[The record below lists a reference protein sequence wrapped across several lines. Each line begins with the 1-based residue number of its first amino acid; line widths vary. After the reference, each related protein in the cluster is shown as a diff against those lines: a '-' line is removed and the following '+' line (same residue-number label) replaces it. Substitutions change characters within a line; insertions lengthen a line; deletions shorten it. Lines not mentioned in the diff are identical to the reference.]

1 MKTLP
6 EARKVYAAELLK
18 LLKALPPN
26 EQGENMAQCLSL
38 LDEAGIETDL
48 QVEKDPAEFVRDLFS
63 SPVLSPL
70 LENAIRLKQT
80 PEGCLSPDELVQR
93 LLPADGHL
101 D

>member
-6 EARKVYAAELLK
+6 EARKVYAAELAK
-18 LLKALPPN
+18 LLKALPQ
-26 EQGENMAQCLSL
+26 EDWESNMSECLSL

-48 QVEKDPAEFVRDLFS
+48 QPERDPQEFARDLFS
-63 SPVLSPL
+63 SSALSPL
-70 LENAIRLKQT
+70 LENALRLNQT
-80 PEGCLSPDELVQR
+80 PAGCLSPDELMQR